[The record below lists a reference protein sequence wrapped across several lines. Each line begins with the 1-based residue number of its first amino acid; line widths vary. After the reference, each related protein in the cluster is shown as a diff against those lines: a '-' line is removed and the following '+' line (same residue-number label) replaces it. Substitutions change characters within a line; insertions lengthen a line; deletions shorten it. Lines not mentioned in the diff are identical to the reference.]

1 MKIKRPISAVLILAL
16 LLSCICIFASA
27 ESESYTGVYNGKSYY
42 ASASIT
48 KTSMRP
54 YLNYEDSS
62 ASLRVLGAYVYKSTK
77 GVSRNDTFIAT
88 AKTSALGGK
97 TPDDL
102 TEYVSL
108 TATYY
113 ISGTKVQTIRV
124 GA

>member
-27 ESESYTGVYNGKSYY
+27 ESESYTGVYNGKNYY

-48 KTSMRP
+48 KTSMRA

-62 ASLRVLGAYVYKSTK
+62 ASLRVRGAYTYKNTNGESC
-77 GVSRNDTFIAT
+77 NDTFIAT
-88 AKTSALGGK
+88 AKTSVLGQK
-97 TPDDL
+97 VPPSFS
-102 TEYVSL
+102 EYVSL

-113 ISGTKVQTIRV
+113 ISGANVQTIRV